1 MTKTMKITLT
11 EDFLVPTD
19 DGNIIFEPGDEIE
32 VEYEDNE
39 LTAVDD
45 TDLAVPEELPPI
57 EDTLGA
63 APEEDPLSFA
73 ANPDVMAEPEVEP
86 AVEPIPEPVAEPEP
100 LIAEPTLNTEDDD
113 EVYIEDPTVSQTI
126 QASDFV

>member
-45 TDLAVPEELPPI
+45 TDLTVPEELPPV

-73 ANPDVMAEPEVEP
+73 ANPDVMVEP
-86 AVEPIPEPVAEPEP
+86 DQEPPMEPEP
-100 LIAEPTLNTEDDD
+100 LIAEPTPNTEDD
-113 EVYIEDPTVSQTI
+113 EVYIEDPTAHAALGNGLI
-126 QASDFV
+126 